1 MFRLTGAI
9 DVKMGKMLGLSFSS
23 KLDWGSYILSIA
35 KSASRKMGALICSMK
50 FLSPALYPY
59 KSTMRFWIKHCCP
72 LSCYLKMLDKL
83 QERVC
88 RTVGS
93 SLAASLEPLT
103 LRYLVGAHL
112 NWLNWFHFL
121 LFVRGLLVI
130 LTDCMTFLSQFLDVV
145 RMSVSTVF
153 SSHSKALEFP
163 AGGMVS

>member
-1 MFRLTGAI
+1 
-9 DVKMGKMLGLSFSS
+9 
-23 KLDWGSYILSIA
+23 
-35 KSASRKMGALICSMK
+35 
-50 FLSPALYPY
+50 
-59 KSTMRFWIKHCCP
+59 
-72 LSCYLKMLDKL
+72 MLDKL

-93 SLAASLEPLT
+93 SLAASLEPRT